1 MALNCGADNAI
12 NIKLDPNDLDQ
23 YQKEKGQIDVHLE
36 CSGAAA
42 ALASGIA
49 CLRPGG
55 TLIQLGLGGDMTIPM
70 QALTA
75 KEIKLRGSFRFHS
88 EFATAVQMMQSGLI
102 KVDQLITHRFDIS
115 EAQSA
120 FDTAADRSR
129 AMKVQLTF

>member
-42 ALASGIA
+42 ALAAGIA

-55 TLIQLGLGGDMTIPM
+55 ILIQLGLGGDMIIPM

-120 FDTAADRSR
+120 FDTAGDRSR

>member
-1 MALNCGADNAI
+1 
-12 NIKLDPNDLDQ
+12 
-23 YQKEKGQIDVHLE
+23 
-36 CSGAAA
+36 
-42 ALASGIA
+42 
-49 CLRPGG
+49 
-55 TLIQLGLGGDMTIPM
+55 M

-75 KEIKLRGSFRFHS
+75 KEIKLRGSWRFHS
-88 EFATAVQMMQSGLI
+88 EFATVVQMVQSGLI